1 MRCFA
6 GCLIVL
12 GLVTLRTGAQTI
24 ATVAGTGT
32 YGYSGDNGPA
42 AAAQIDTAYGVA
54 VDAQG
59 NVFIADTRNHRVRKI
74 GNGSIIT
81 VAGNGQEGFSGD
93 GGPGTAAQLS
103 FPRAVAVDWQG
114 NLYISDSG
122 NSRIRKLSSG
132 GTITTIAGSATA
144 GFAGDGGPAASAQL
158 SYPRGLAIDASGNI
172 YVADSWNFRVRRI
185 TPAGTIQTIAGNGSC
200 GPFGDG
206 GPATAASLGLI
217 DALVLDAQNN
227 LYVSDQYQHSIRKVA
242 SNGTISTV
250 VGGGFGPATDGGP
263 ATAATLKFPKGLALD
278 GQGNLLVAD
287 SLNHRVRK
295 VVPGGAIST
304 LAGTGVPGFSG
315 DGGAATAAKLSSPY
329 DLGISPQGTLY
340 VSDLWNYRVRSVQG
354 LPALP
359 PVIASVSNAAGGQA
373 VIAAG
378 AFVSIYGANLA
389 PKTDDWGGS
398 IANQRL
404 PTQIDGVSVMV
415 GGLPA
420 YIDYISPNQINIL
433 APNVTSAT
441 VAVTVTSA
449 GVSSAPFNI
458 PAQPYSP
465 AFFLWGQYAAASHAD
480 FSVCAKAG
488 LFPGVSSIP
497 AKPGE
502 WIVLWATGFG
512 PADAPL
518 GVLTP
523 GDKLYLTAPVTVTVG
538 GVNAP
543 VYGGTAVLSP
553 GYAGL
558 YQVAI
563 QIPDSAPDGDARVR
577 ATVGGVQSPDNV
589 LLTVQH

>member
-1 MRCFA
+1 
-6 GCLIVL
+6 
-12 GLVTLRTGAQTI
+12 
-24 ATVAGTGT
+24 
-32 YGYSGDNGPA
+32 
-42 AAAQIDTAYGVA
+42 
-54 VDAQG
+54 
-59 NVFIADTRNHRVRKI
+59 
-74 GNGSIIT
+74 
-81 VAGNGQEGFSGD
+81 
-93 GGPGTAAQLS
+93 
-103 FPRAVAVDWQG
+103 
-114 NLYISDSG
+114 
-122 NSRIRKLSSG
+122 
-132 GTITTIAGSATA
+132 
-144 GFAGDGGPAASAQL
+144 
-158 SYPRGLAIDASGNI
+158 
-172 YVADSWNFRVRRI
+172 
-185 TPAGTIQTIAGNGSC
+185 
-200 GPFGDG
+200 
-206 GPATAASLGLI
+206 
-217 DALVLDAQNN
+217 
-227 LYVSDQYQHSIRKVA
+227 
-242 SNGTISTV
+242 
-250 VGGGFGPATDGGP
+250 
-263 ATAATLKFPKGLALD
+263 
-278 GQGNLLVAD
+278 
-287 SLNHRVRK
+287 
-295 VVPGGAIST
+295 
-304 LAGTGVPGFSG
+304 
-315 DGGAATAAKLSSPY
+315 
-329 DLGISPQGTLY
+329 
-340 VSDLWNYRVRSVQG
+340 
-354 LPALP
+354 
-359 PVIASVSNAAGGQA
+359 
-373 VIAAG
+373 
-378 AFVSIYGANLA
+378 
-389 PKTDDWGGS
+389 
-398 IANQRL
+398 
-404 PTQIDGVSVMV
+404 MV

-512 PADAPL
+512 TADAPL